1 MVYVSFSALCV
12 SAASIFGLVQAATP
26 PVCNSINYT
35 SPYAPLNANR
45 SIWTLNVTSF
55 RTEHSVKGGYNK
67 SWDLSD
73 LPTYQPQDLL
83 NGTLRIWGSN
93 YLKDGQLGQYWQE
106 TFNKFQ
112 PGIKIEYNLPT
123 TAIGIPA
130 LAVKA
135 ADLGVGRPATLM
147 DYLTY
152 QQVFGH
158 DPVEIVAATGSYDV
172 YGWSPAFAIV
182 VREDNPLENITMK
195 ELDGVFGTAR
205 GGGYNRSTWMTS
217 YPYKRG
223 PEYNIRTWGQL
234 GLKGEWVNAPIHPCG
249 QTTKANIQDVFQN
262 LVLWGSNQWVEGLRT
277 FANYAMTNNTLAT
290 WSKQV
295 LAAGNADPY
304 SICVGSPEVVGP
316 GMKELAVQAF
326 NGGPYVKRSLET
338 IRARE
343 YPLYNE
349 IFFFANKEAGEPMEP
364 MVYEFLKFILSQE
377 GQDQVQREGRYLP
390 LPGSVVNKMLKKIE
404 PSA

>member
-1 MVYVSFSALCV
+1 
-12 SAASIFGLVQAATP
+12 
-26 PVCNSINYT
+26 
-35 SPYAPLNANR
+35 
-45 SIWTLNVTSF
+45 
-55 RTEHSVKGGYNK
+55 
-67 SWDLSD
+67 
-73 LPTYQPQDLL
+73 
-83 NGTLRIWGSN
+83 
-93 YLKDGQLGQYWQE
+93 
-106 TFNKFQ
+106 
-112 PGIKIEYNLPT
+112 
-123 TAIGIPA
+123 
-130 LAVKA
+130 
-135 ADLGVGRPATLM
+135 
-147 DYLTY
+147 
-152 QQVFGH
+152 
-158 DPVEIVAATGSYDV
+158 
-172 YGWSPAFAIV
+172 
-182 VREDNPLENITMK
+182 
-195 ELDGVFGTAR
+195 
-205 GGGYNRSTWMTS
+205 
-217 YPYKRG
+217 
-223 PEYNIRTWGQL
+223 
-234 GLKGEWVNAPIHPCG
+234 
-249 QTTKANIQDVFQN
+249 
-262 LVLWGSNQWVEGLRT
+262 
-277 FANYAMTNNTLAT
+277 MTNNTLAT

>member
-112 PGIKIEYNLPT
+112 PGIEIEYNLPT

-158 DPVEIVAATGSYDV
+158 DPVEIVAATG
-172 YGWSPAFAIV
+172 
-182 VREDNPLENITMK
+182 
-195 ELDGVFGTAR
+195 
-205 GGGYNRSTWMTS
+205 S